1 MADIQT
7 LVNQVLARAEQ
18 EEQAKLQAF
27 ETETDEALKKAKA
40 QIDETTANEKR
51 HIEEAEAKKLQT
63 QKQSYLNTLRNEKL
77 QAKQALLDSV
87 YQEAIVGLQQLSS
100 EEFTGLIQGAY
111 SQLDTLENAE
121 LKIGEFSQHQFDAD
135 QVRAINDQVQI
146 AAEFIPKR
154 SGFIISQNDVDYN
167 FTFEAIIEQKKA
179 VLAPKLVKHA
189 F

>member
-27 ETETDEALKKAKA
+27 ETETDEALKTAKA
-40 QIDETTANEKR
+40 QIDERTENEKR
-51 HIEEAEAKKLQT
+51 HIEAAEAQKLQT
-63 QKQSYLNTLRNEKL
+63 KKQSYLNTLRNEKL

-111 SQLDTLENAE
+111 SQLDTLE
-121 LKIGEFSQHQFDAD
+121 
-135 QVRAINDQVQI
+135 
-146 AAEFIPKR
+146 
-154 SGFIISQNDVDYN
+154 
-167 FTFEAIIEQKKA
+167 
-179 VLAPKLVKHA
+179 
-189 F
+189 